1 MSLEIVLFELGC
13 MMGNMG
19 MLLLLLFWQ
28 LLVMMWTLTIAIIG
42 GLFSESRR
50 ENIEDI
56 RIVLDIVVI
65 MNIT

>member
-1 MSLEIVLFELGC
+1 MEIVLFELGC